1 MAWLENLYLAAA
13 VILLFGA
20 AVFVHEWGHYW
31 VARQRRM
38 EVLGFSIGFG
48 PKIFG
53 WRDRHGVDWAVRWI
67 PAGGFVKL
75 PQMLTSEMIEGPA
88 GTPVAP
94 ASPVSRIL
102 VALAGPV
109 MNLVFAVAIGSVIWL
124 VGLPVPVNPSIVGY
138 VEPGSPEAVAGV
150 REGDRILA
158 VEGRPVRS
166 WEDVQQ
172 ITALAPTNRVAV
184 ELERQQARQTVI
196 LEARV
201 NPQIGL
207 KLLNLYPRDHPV
219 VNRVLPDSAA
229 AASGIQPGDQFVTFA
244 GVPVVGQAQLVGLI
258 QKRPGQASEV
268 ELVRE
273 GRPLRLT
280 VTPRLDP
287 EARVGRIG
295 VEIGGNTRI
304 TYTVE
309 RPGPTPWSQI
319 SRDLGIMRDTVVALV
334 NSRRTGVGAKD
345 MSGPVGILG
354 MLAGEVRVDFRRALR
369 FMVML
374 NLNLALLNLLP
385 LPVLDGGHILM
396 ALYELVTR
404 RRISYRLQEA
414 ATLSVAAL
422 LISFMLYVTF
432 NDVTRRLPLIGS
444 HLKQESV
451 VEGTPERPP
460 AIRPVSPR

>member
-1 MAWLENLYLAAA
+1 MAWIENLYLAAA
-13 VILLFGA
+13 VVLLFGA

-31 VARQRRM
+31 MARRRKM

-53 WRDRHGVDWAVRWI
+53 WKDRHGVDWAVRWI

-75 PQMLTSEMIEGPA
+75 PQMLTSEMIEGP
-88 GTPVAP
+88 GGSSMAP
-94 ASPVSRIL
+94 ASPASRIL

-109 MNLVFAVAIGSVIWL
+109 MNLAFAVAIGSVIWL

-150 REGDRILA
+150 QEGDRILTI
-158 VEGRPVRS
+158 EGRPVRS

-184 ELERQQARQTVI
+184 ELERDQTRRTVV
-196 LEARV
+196 LEAQV

-219 VNRVLPDSAA
+219 VNRVLADSAA
-229 AASGIQPGDQFVTFA
+229 AAAGIQAGDQFVTFA
-244 GVPVVGQAQLVGLI
+244 GVPVVGQAQLVNLI

-268 ELVRE
+268 ELVRQ
-273 GRPLRLT
+273 GQPLKLT
-280 VTPRLDP
+280 VVPRMDP
-287 EARVGRIG
+287 EAKVGRIG
-295 VEIGGNTRI
+295 VEIGGSTKI

-309 RPGPTPWSQI
+309 RPGPTPWAQI

-334 NSRRTGVGAKD
+334 NSKRTGVGAKD

-354 MLAGEVRVDFRRALR
+354 MLAGEVRVDYRRALR

-374 NLNLALLNLLP
+374 NLNLAILNLLP

-404 RRISYRLQEA
+404 RRISYRIQEA
-414 ATLSVAAL
+414 ATLSFAVL

-451 VEGTPERPP
+451 VETGPQQKP
-460 AIRPVSPR
+460 ALNPVPAR